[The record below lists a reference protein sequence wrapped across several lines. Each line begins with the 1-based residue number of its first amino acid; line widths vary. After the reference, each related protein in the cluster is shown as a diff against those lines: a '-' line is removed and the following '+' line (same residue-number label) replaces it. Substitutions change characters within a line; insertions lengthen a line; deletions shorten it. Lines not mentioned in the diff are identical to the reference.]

1 MLRDTLNKFIYV
13 PSKWNVLINACYFA
27 VIFILV
33 VWLGY
38 NYDEA
43 QKMSTLLSATD
54 SSLPEALFVLLLG
67 LLGSAVIIVGKT
79 RKNFICM
86 GQCLRA
92 AAGTALLL
100 TALTACVWC
109 LLHVQKGSQQFVL
122 LRPRSWGL
130 QATLN
135 NLKYGATLVL
145 LSSALSLIGKAVI
158 SVEPEHDFG
167 KFEDQW
173 RLWKGPVEKLGRE
186 ETLTGE
192 EHRQLLD
199 ATKNMQT
206 ELGSFKGHVQP
217 VALRSAQALLGP
229 LRRFDIWYQNGSRL
243 SYMEVRGLDEEVRP
257 DVEHVLR
264 RC

>member
-1 MLRDTLNKFIYV
+1 MLSDTLNKFIYL
-13 PSKWNVLINACYFA
+13 PSTGNFLINACYFA
-27 VIFILV
+27 VVFILV
-33 VWLGY
+33 IWLGY

-54 SSLPEALFVLLLG
+54 SSLLETLFVLFLG
-67 LLGSAVIIVGKT
+67 FLGSAVIIVGKT

-86 GQCLRA
+86 SQCLRA
-92 AAGTALLL
+92 AAGTTLLL

-122 LRPRSWGL
+122 LHPQSWDF

-145 LSSALSLIGKAVI
+145 LSSVLSLIGKAVI
-158 SVEPEHDFG
+158 SMEAEHDFG
-167 KFEDQW
+167 KFDDQW
-173 RLWKGPVEKLGRE
+173 KLWKQPVEKLRRE
-186 ETLTGE
+186 EGVTPQ

-199 ATKNMQT
+199 ATKGMQT

-217 VALRSAQALLGP
+217 VSLRSAQALLEP
-229 LRRFDIWYQNGSRL
+229 LREFDIWYQNKSHL
-243 SYMEVRGLDEEVRP
+243 SSAEVRGLDAKVLP
-257 DVEHVLR
+257 YVERILR

>member
-1 MLRDTLNKFIYV
+1 LSDTLNKFIYL
-13 PSKWNVLINACYFA
+13 PSRGNLLINACYFA

-33 VWLGY
+33 IWLGY

-54 SSLPEALFVLLLG
+54 SSLPETLFALLLG
-67 LLGSAVIIVGKT
+67 LLGNAAIIVGKT

-86 GQCLRA
+86 SQCLRA
-92 AAGTALLL
+92 AAGTSFLL
-100 TALTACVWC
+100 TALTAGVWC
-109 LLHVQKGSQQFVL
+109 FLHVQKGSQQFVL
-122 LRPRSWGL
+122 LHPQSWNL

-145 LSSALSLIGKAVI
+145 LSSVLSLIGKAVI
-158 SVEPEHDFG
+158 SVESEHDFG

-173 RLWKGPVEKLGRE
+173 KLWKIPVEKLRRE
-186 ETLTGE
+186 KGLKEQDHL
-192 EHRQLLD
+192 QLLD
-199 ATKNMQT
+199 ATKGMQT

-217 VALRSAQALLGP
+217 VSLRSAQALLEP
-229 LRRFDIWYQNGSRL
+229 LRKFDIWYQNKSHL
-243 SYMEVRGLDEEVRP
+243 SYAEVRGLDAEVLP
-257 DVEHVLR
+257 YVERILR